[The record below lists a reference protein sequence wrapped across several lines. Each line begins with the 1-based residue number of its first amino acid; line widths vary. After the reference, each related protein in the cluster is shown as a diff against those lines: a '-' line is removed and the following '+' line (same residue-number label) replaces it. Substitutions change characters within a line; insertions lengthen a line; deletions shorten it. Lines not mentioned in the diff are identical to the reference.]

1 MFTFK
6 VRLAPR
12 AGSASGNLTTE
23 VRAMSDTEA
32 RRLAEAQYPNH
43 RVEFVQRISQ

>member
-1 MFTFK
+1 MFTYK
-6 VRLAPR
+6 VRLAPKT
-12 AGSASGNLTTE
+12 GSASGNLTTE

-43 RVEFVQRISQ
+43 RVEAVQRFGS